1 MSFESKM
8 KKHIHKVFEENV
20 PNPYEKAFV
29 KTKKPFS
36 WSKVFVPLGIAALAC
51 PVVLAAVLPTNVFD
65 NLFNRYENGDKAPAP
80 SDKAQSS
87 DAAPENNGNGES
99 NKPHEEEEFIE
110 DPSFVEKTSI
120 ACAPKVDHLSTLSSS
135 FVTNTATKSL
145 QQLEPLFKNAGNNN
159 FLISPASYLLGASGL
174 AAVSDGFDLSTY
186 GLSNPLEETKMML
199 ENWNSFAKE
208 LNPDTNEEEYVTKID
223 SGILHQQVGALY
235 AFDDDKRA
243 QVEEKYIATSASS
256 PETYRQ
262 QAQQYFYDN
271 VKISMQVP
279 NLGLTSDSVVTY
291 STLKFAD
298 VENVGKS
305 EFNSFRV
312 GNKDISVNTCAYG
325 SSQDDSY
332 KTEIYTGPNYV
343 AFNRTIKNTSILF
356 ILPNEHETLD
366 NVSISQA
373 YAAFMEN
380 KHEYSAYGYIPY
392 FHIRKEGL
400 DVSDILKASFKGSEK
415 PYSKLLEDDINVN
428 KVNFKL
434 IQSADYSFDD
444 EGNTEESSAGSGG
457 SGHWS
462 GGGTAIKVDVNR
474 PFYAICLKDYF
485 PLFVNKVVDPTK

>member
-51 PVVLAAVLPTNVFD
+51 PVVLAAVLPPNVFS
-65 NLFNRYENGDKAPAP
+65 NLFNRYDNENVANMAP
-80 SDKAQSS
+80 SE
-87 DAAPENNGNGES
+87 DAEKSTPHDPDSNNGNAS
-99 NKPHEEEEFIE
+99 EEKGFIE
-110 DPSFVEKTSI
+110 DPSFIEKTSV

-135 FVTNTATKSL
+135 FVTSTATKSL
-145 QQLEPLFKNAGNNN
+145 QQVEPLFQNAGNNN
-159 FLISPASYLLGASGL
+159 FVISPASYLLGASGL

-235 AFDDDKRA
+235 AFDDNKRT
-243 QVEEKYIATSASS
+243 QVEEKYIATSASF

-305 EFNSFRV
+305 EYNSFRV

-325 SSQDDSY
+325 SQDDLY

-343 AFNRTIKNTSILF
+343 AFNRIIKNTSILF

-373 YAAFMEN
+373 YSAFMEN
-380 KHEYSAYGYIPY
+380 KREFGAYGYIPY

-400 DVSDILKASFKGSEK
+400 DVSNILKASFKGSEK
-415 PYSKLLEDDINVN
+415 PYSKLLEDGINVN
-428 KVNFKL
+428 NVNFKL

-444 EGNTEESSAGSGG
+444 DGNTGESSAGSGG
-457 SGHWS
+457 SGSTHWS